1 MKVFGVDFT
10 SSPRKSKP
18 ITFAECDLNGAVLTH
33 IKSGQ
38 IENFA
43 LFESFLARKGPWIA
57 GFDFP
62 FGQPRILLENLGWEY
77 EWESY
82 VEQISL
88 LGKTRWEELLRAYRD
103 SREKGDKQHF
113 RLTDRLAGSRSPM
126 MMYRVPVGKMFFEGA
141 PRLMKS
147 GVSVVP
153 CRPNKSNRI
162 AVEAY
167 PALVA
172 RQWTKQAYK
181 NDQKSKQ
188 TPEQMG
194 SRELILKGLISQ
206 SIDQFD
212 VSIVMGSSVQK
223 TMIEDP
229 SGDTLDAFLCAV
241 QTASAH
247 SQVDG
252 TLGIPKEMDP
262 NEGWIIGAPK
272 STTTN
277 QRLLMNSSSSSNSF
291 TV

>member
-18 ITFAECDLNGAVLTH
+18 ITFTECDLNDAVLTH

-38 IENFA
+38 MENFE
-43 LFESFLARKGPWIA
+43 LFESFLARNGPWIA

-62 FGQPRILLENLGWEY
+62 FGQPRILLENLGWKC

-88 LGKTRWEELLRAYRD
+88 LGKTGWEDLLRAYCD
-103 SREKGDKQHF
+103 SRESGNKQHF

-147 GVSVVP
+147 GVSIVP

-167 PALVA
+167 PALIA
-172 RQWTKQAYK
+172 RQWTKQGYK

-188 TPEQMG
+188 TPEQIE
-194 SRELILKGLISQ
+194 SRELILKGLVSQ
-206 SIDQFD
+206 SVDQFD
-212 VSIVMGSSVQK
+212 LSIVMGNSVQNA
-223 TMIEDP
+223 MIEDP

-241 QTASAH
+241 QAASAH
-247 SQVDG
+247 SKADG
-252 TLGIPKEMDP
+252 TWGIPIEMDP
-262 NEGWIIGAPK
+262 NEGWIVGTPK
-272 STTTN
+272 AL
-277 QRLLMNSSSSSNSF
+277 R
-291 TV
+291 